1 MSRELWL
8 TIEDAFVANGR
19 GVLVEPKFVPDNP
32 PKGTFAITLKL
43 PSGDERSLQATL
55 DIAHSRGG
63 LAPFAMLRVFGAT
76 PEELPKGAEIWV
88 ST

>member
-1 MSRELWL
+1 MPKRLWL
-8 TIEDAFVANGR
+8 TVEDAFVANGR
-19 GVLVEPKFVPDNP
+19 GVLVEPKFVPANP
-32 PKGTFAITLKL
+32 PKGTFEITLKL
-43 PSGDERSLQATL
+43 PSGEERGLEATL

-63 LAPFAMLRVFGAT
+63 LAPFAMLRVFGVT